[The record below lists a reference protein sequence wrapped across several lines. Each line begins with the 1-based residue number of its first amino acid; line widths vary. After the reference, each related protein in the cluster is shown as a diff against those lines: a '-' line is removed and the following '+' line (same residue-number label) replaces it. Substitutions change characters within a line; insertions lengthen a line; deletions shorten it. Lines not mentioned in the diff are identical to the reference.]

1 MTRLDIAPRHAG
13 RRDVPALTRMLA
25 AAFQDDPLT
34 RWVLPDPVARRAAL
48 PGFFE
53 VFVDLSLDHGG
64 ILVSGDGDGDAALM
78 YLSPTGLA
86 AARERDDEVAWR
98 LADAVGSG
106 AAPLLAILRAQAAHH
121 PVHRAHYYISFDA
134 VRPDL
139 QRTRR
144 MGDLLGS
151 LTARADSE
159 GVPIYTEASSP
170 GGAAACRAAGF
181 AGVGTEIQLPGG
193 PTLRPYWR
201 EPR

>member
-1 MTRLDIAPRHAG
+1 MTQLDIAPRHAG
-13 RRDVPALTRMLA
+13 RGDVPALTRMLA

-34 RWVLPDPVARRAAL
+34 RWILPDPSARRAAL

-53 VFVDLSLDHGG
+53 VFVELSLDHGG
-64 ILVSGDGDGDAALM
+64 ILVTGDSDAALM

-86 AARERDDEVAWR
+86 AAHERDDEVTWR
-98 LADAVGSG
+98 LANAVGSG
-106 AAPLLAILRAQAAHH
+106 AAPLLTILGMQAAHH
-121 PVHRAHYYISFDA
+121 PVHRAHYYISFGA
-134 VRPDL
+134 VHPDL

-144 MGDLLGS
+144 MRDLLGS

-159 GVPIYTEASSP
+159 GMPVYTEASSP
-170 GGAAACRAAGF
+170 GGAGACRAAGF
-181 AGVGTEIQLPGG
+181 VGVGTEIQLPGG